1 MESTEQRC
9 ERLGAEIDW
18 LVQGIS
24 TLRDLAEDRGEKQT
38 VAEIDATMDEWKRIQ
53 TEYLAQTGDE

>member
-18 LVQGIS
+18 LVQGIDM
-24 TLRDLAEDRGEKQT
+24 LRDLAQDRGEVQT
-38 VAEIDATMDEWKRIQ
+38 VSEIDVTMTEWKRIQ
-53 TEYLAQTGDE
+53 SEYLAKTGDA